1 MASIGGAFQCAF
13 LAPAQLAV
21 PLPIAH
27 SQLDVSGSGVASW
40 SRQLRIATVA
50 AVAAPTESYKSQL

>member
-27 SQLDVSGSGVASW
+27 SQLDVSVADGKGW
-40 SRQLRIATVA
+40 K
-50 AVAAPTESYKSQL
+50 APLAGIR